1 MDGIIPLYKERG
13 MTSHD
18 CVNHVRKIIHMKKVG
33 HSGTLDPNVDGV
45 LPICV
50 GSATKV
56 VDYLMTHKKVY
67 RGSVTLGFATET
79 EDLDGSEI
87 KRVTMTKPVAD
98 AQIDAV
104 MAGMIGELEQVPPMY
119 SAVKVNGR
127 KLYDYARA
135 GQTVKRPV
143 RTITILDFKRTSDS
157 QFDAQTGTQ
166 RFDFEVA
173 CTKGTYVRTL
183 AVQIGTELGLP
194 AVMSALTRVESG
206 GFTIDETVSLATL
219 REQTA
224 KGTADFLYPIDRVL
238 TQYPTIEISDEIWS
252 VVQHGVW
259 LLPDEVDTDAPIISL
274 KYQGQIKCLYQRVE
288 DRYKPLKMFS
298 IK

>member
-18 CVNHVRKIIHMKKVG
+18 CVNHVRKIVHMKKVG

-56 VDYLMTHKKVY
+56 VDYLMTHQKVY

-79 EDLDGSEI
+79 EDLDGAEV
-87 KRVTMTKPVAD
+87 KRVVMSEPVPD
-98 AQIDAV
+98 EKIDAV
-104 MAGMIGELEQVPPMY
+104 MAGMVGELSQVPPMY

-127 KLYDYARA
+127 KLYEYARS
-135 GQTVKRPV
+135 GQEVERPV
-143 RTITILDFKRTSDS
+143 RTVTIKSFKRTSDS
-157 QFDAQTGTQ
+157 QFDAAAGTQ

-183 AVQIGTELGLP
+183 AVQIGTDLGLP
-194 AVMSALTRVESG
+194 AVMSSLTRVESG
-206 GFTIDETVSLATL
+206 GFTINETVSLDTL
-219 REQTA
+219 REQVA
-224 KGTADFLYPIDRVL
+224 NDAVEFLYPIDRVL

-252 VVQHGVW
+252 VVKNGVW
-259 LLPDEVDTDAPIISL
+259 LLPDEVNTDAPVISL
-274 KYQGQIKCLYQRVE
+274 KYQGQIKCLYQRVK

-298 IK
+298 TK